1 MLDIMYIVGLRGFT
15 MTPAQCAAARAL
27 LGWNQAQLADN
38 AGVSRQTVVGFESGR
53 RNPNQA
59 SMDGMLA
66 ALIGSGM
73 EFIGHSGV
81 VLRDKVN

>member
-1 MLDIMYIVGLRGFT
+1 

-27 LGWNQAQLADN
+27 LGWSQAQLADN

-73 EFIGHSGV
+73 ECTGYSGV
-81 VLRDKVN
+81 VLRDKVS

>member
-1 MLDIMYIVGLRGFT
+1 

-27 LGWNQAQLADN
+27 LGWSQAQLADN

-66 ALIGSGM
+66 ALIASGI
-73 EFIGHSGV
+73 EFIGMSGL
-81 VLRDKVN
+81 VLRDRIS

>member
-1 MLDIMYIVGLRGFT
+1 MCDIMYTVGLRGFT

-38 AGVSRQTVVGFESGR
+38 AGVGRQTVVGFERGR
-53 RNPNQA
+53 RSPNQA
-59 SMDGMLA
+59 SMDGMMA
-66 ALIGSGM
+66 ALLGSGI

-81 VLRDKVN
+81 VLRDKVS